1 MIEALIFITGAI
13 IGSFFNVVIHR
24 LPRGES
30 IISPPSHCPHCGRK
44 IKWWQNIPILSY
56 IILKGKCFYC
66 KEKISIRYP
75 LVEFITGASAL
86 LIFKK
91 TGLSPQLIWAEVFLL
106 ALIPAFFIDLDHQI
120 LPDEITIGT
129 AIWGLFCS
137 LTHMSGISI
146 TQSLLGILIC
156 GGAFLLVAIL
166 SKGGM
171 GLGDVKLAASFGAN
185 FGWKLGLI
193 SLFLS
198 VFLGAVVG
206 VALILLRKK
215 GRKDRIPFGPFMII
229 GAYLTFYFGGE
240 LLKWYLELSF

>member
-1 MIEALIFITGAI
+1 MVEALIFILGTV

-24 LPRGES
+24 LPQGKS
-30 IISPPSHCPHCGRK
+30 LISPPSHCPHCGKK

-66 KEKISIRYP
+66 KEKISLRYP
-75 LVEFITGASAL
+75 LVEFITGVSAL

-91 TGLSPQLIWAEVFLL
+91 TGLSYQLIWAEVFLL
-106 ALIPAFFIDLDHQI
+106 ALIPAFFIDLEHFI

-129 AIWGLFCS
+129 MLWGLFCS

-156 GGAFLLVAIL
+156 GGAFLLVAVL

-198 VFLGAVVG
+198 VFLGAVCG
-206 VALILLRKK
+206 LTLILLRKK
-215 GRKDRIPFGPFMII
+215 GRKDKIPFGPFMIM

-240 LLKWYLELSF
+240 LLKWYLGLSF

>member
-1 MIEALIFITGAI
+1 MIEALIFVLGTI

-24 LPRGES
+24 LPKGES
-30 IISPPSHCPHCGRK
+30 IITPASHCPHCGEK
-44 IKWWQNIPILSY
+44 LKWWQNIPLISY

-66 KEKISIRYP
+66 KKRISIRYP
-75 LVEFITGASAL
+75 LVEFATGTLAL

-91 TGLSPQLIWAEVFLL
+91 TGLSYKLVWGEVFLL
-106 ALIPAFFIDLDHQI
+106 SLIPAFFIDLDHQI

-129 AIWGLFCS
+129 TIWGILCS
-137 LTHMSGISI
+137 LINLSNISI
-146 TQSLLGILIC
+146 IHSLLGILIC
-156 GGAFLLVAIL
+156 GGLFLLVAII

-185 FGWKLGLI
+185 FGWQLGLI
-193 SLFLS
+193 SLFIS
-198 VFLGAVVG
+198 VVLGAICG
-206 VALILLRKK
+206 SILILLRKK
-215 GRKDRIPFGPFMII
+215 GRKDKIPFGPFMIM